1 MKDRVRNLKMDICLD
16 LSSVEDMKKEYKKI
30 INRINFHYDG
40 LEDAINDFN
49 NYKPNLEIKYSVA
62 APSSKSCEEGKSQW
76 YLLF

>member
-62 APSSKSCEEGKSQW
+62 VPSSKSYEEGKSQW